1 MASVFL
7 GINDRTFTY
16 ESTAARAEHN
26 GAGVRYPIDF
36 AITSDDIAYIVN
48 RGREDRPDGT
58 RLTVFRLDAKTG
70 EEYISTFGS
79 YGEGKGQFIWPVGIA
94 LDQDTNVYVT
104 DEWLNR
110 VTKYDQDGEY
120 ISHWGVE
127 GSGDGELNR
136 PSGIAISQDQTMYI
150 VDSRNNRVQK
160 FDLDGNYLGQFGSA
174 GSEKGQLNLPWGICL
189 DKDGNVFVADW
200 RNDRVQS
207 FTPDGKWLATFGQPG
222 AAGQPGTGG
231 DCTNAR
237 VKGGITHTDAPVG
250 QFNRPTGV
258 CVDQDGDIYIADWL
272 NNRVQ
277 VLTPEGRFITE
288 FTGDGHLS
296 NMGIAKLKS
305 NPDMIRQRNGIRNF
319 TPERVLWAPCA
330 VRMGR
335 NNRVIIADT
344 TRHRFQIYV
353 KNTEPVLV

>member
-16 ESTAARAEHN
+16 ESTAARAEHV

-36 AITSDDIAYIVN
+36 ALTSDDVAYIVN

-58 RLTVFRLDAKTG
+58 RLTVIRLGEAG
-70 EEYISTFGS
+70 EEYITEFGS
-79 YGEGKGQFIWPVGIA
+79 YGEGDGQFMWPIGIA
-94 LDQDTNVYVT
+94 LDKDTNVYLT
-104 DEWLNR
+104 DEWLHR
-110 VTKYDQDGEY
+110 ITKFNKDGEY
-120 ISHWGVE
+120 VSHWGTH
-127 GSGDGELNR
+127 GSADGELDR
-136 PSGIAISQDQTMYI
+136 PCGIAIGQDETVYI
-150 VDSRNNRVQK
+150 VDSRNNRIQK
-160 FDLDGNYLGQFGSA
+160 FSMEGTFLGKFGAA
-174 GSEKGQLNLPWGICL
+174 GSGNGEFNLPWGIGL
-189 DKDGNVFVADW
+189 DSQENVFVADW

-207 FTPDGKWLATFGQPG
+207 FSSDGEWLATFGTPG

-231 DCTNAR
+231 DCSVIR
-237 VKGGITHTDAPVG
+237 EKGGITQSNFPVG
-250 QFNRPTGV
+250 RFNRPAGV

-288 FTGDGHLS
+288 FTGDGQLS
-296 NMGIAKLKS
+296 KLGIAKLRS
-305 NPDMIRQRNGIRNF
+305 NPDMIRQRNTVQNF

-344 TRHRFQIYV
+344 TRHRFQIYR
-353 KNTEPVLV
+353 KNAEPVLA

>member
-7 GINDRTFTY
+7 GINDRTYTY
-16 ESTAARAEHN
+16 ESTAARAEHM
-26 GAGVRYPIDF
+26 GAGVRYPVDF
-36 AITSDDIAYIVN
+36 AITDDDIAYIVN

-58 RLTVFRLDAKTG
+58 RLTVFSLGEEG

-79 YGEGKGQFIWPVGIA
+79 YGEEPGQFIWPVGIA
-94 LDQDTNVYVT
+94 LDKDTNVYVT
-104 DEWLNR
+104 DEWLHR
-110 VTKYDQDGEY
+110 ITKYDKDGEY
-120 ISHWGVE
+120 LSHWGIHGFE
-127 GSGDGELNR
+127 DGELNR
-136 PSGIAISQDQTMYI
+136 PSGISIGQDATMYI

-160 FDLDGNYLGQFGSA
+160 FSLDGKFLGKFGMA
-174 GSEKGQLNLPWGICL
+174 GSSDGEFNLPWGICL
-189 DKDGNVFVADW
+189 DAEDTVFIADW

-207 FTPDGKWLATFGQPG
+207 FTKDGKWLATFGTS
-222 AAGQPGTGG
+222 GTLNNGG
-231 DCTNAR
+231 DCSNAV
-237 VKGGITHTDAPVG
+237 VKGGITLSEAPVG

-277 VLTPEGRFITE
+277 VLTPDGRFITE
-288 FTGDGHLS
+288 FTGDGRLS
-296 NMGIAKLKS
+296 IMGVAKLKS

-330 VRMGR
+330 VKMAQ

-344 TRHRFQIYV
+344 TRHRFQIYR

>member
-16 ESTAARAEHN
+16 ESTAGRAEHV
-26 GAGVRYPIDF
+26 GAGVRYPVDF
-36 AITSDDIAYIVN
+36 ALTSDEVAYIVN

-58 RLTVFRLDAKTG
+58 RLTIMKLGEEG

-79 YGEGKGQFIWPVGIA
+79 HGEGKGQFIWPTGIA
-94 LDQDTNVYVT
+94 LDKDTNVYVT

-110 VTKYDQDGEY
+110 ITKYDRDGEY
-120 ISHWGVE
+120 ITHWGAQ
-127 GSGDGELNR
+127 GSGDGDVDR
-136 PSGIAISQDQTMYI
+136 PSGIAIGKDETLYV

-160 FDLDGNYLGQFGSA
+160 FGLDGKFLGKFGSA
-174 GSEKGQLNLPWGICL
+174 GSADGQFNLPWGMCL
-189 DKDGNVFVADW
+189 DSDDNIFVADW

-207 FTPDGKWLATFGQPG
+207 FTSDGKWLASFGT
-222 AAGQPGTGG
+222 PGTGG
-231 DCTNAR
+231 DCYNAR
-237 VKGGITHTDAPVG
+237 VKGGITYSHVPVG

-277 VLTPEGRFITE
+277 VLTPDGRFITE

-296 NMGIAKLKS
+296 KLGIAKLRS
-305 NPDMIRQRNGIRNF
+305 NPDMIRQRNSIRNF
-319 TPERVLWAPCA
+319 TPERVLWAPMA
-330 VRMGR
+330 VRMGQ

-344 TRHRFQIYV
+344 TRHRFQIYR
-353 KNTEPVLV
+353 KNSEPVLV

>member
-7 GINDRTFTY
+7 GINDRTYTY
-16 ESTAARAEHN
+16 ESTAARAEHM
-26 GAGVRYPIDF
+26 GAGVRYPVDF
-36 AITSDDIAYIVN
+36 AITDDDIAYIVN

-58 RLTVFRLDAKTG
+58 RLTVFSLGEEG

-79 YGEGKGQFIWPVGIA
+79 YGEEPGQFIWPVGIA
-94 LDQDTNVYVT
+94 LDKDTNVYVT
-104 DEWLNR
+104 DEWLHR
-110 VTKYDQDGEY
+110 ITKYDKDGEY
-120 ISHWGVE
+120 LSHWGIHGFE
-127 GSGDGELNR
+127 DGELNR
-136 PSGIAISQDQTMYI
+136 PSGISIGQDATMYI

-160 FDLDGNYLGQFGSA
+160 FSLDGKFLGKFGTA
-174 GSEKGQLNLPWGICL
+174 GSSDGEFNLPWGICL
-189 DKDGNVFVADW
+189 DAEDNVFIADW

-207 FTPDGKWLATFGQPG
+207 FTKDGKWLATFGTS
-222 AAGQPGTGG
+222 GTLNNGG
-231 DCTNAR
+231 DCSNAV
-237 VKGGITHTDAPVG
+237 VKGGITLSEAPVG

-277 VLTPEGRFITE
+277 VLTPDGRFITE
-288 FTGDGHLS
+288 FTGDGQLS
-296 NMGIAKLKS
+296 IMGVAKLKS

-330 VRMGR
+330 VKMAQ

-344 TRHRFQIYV
+344 TRHRFQIYR

>member
-16 ESTAARAEHN
+16 ESTAARAEHV
-26 GAGVRYPIDF
+26 GAGVRYPVDF
-36 AITSDDIAYIVN
+36 AMTSDDLAYIVN
-48 RGREDRPDGT
+48 KGREDRPDGT
-58 RLTVFRLDAKTG
+58 RLTIMRLGEEG

-79 YGEGKGQFIWPVGIA
+79 HGEGKGQFIWPMGIA
-94 LDQDTNVYVT
+94 LDKDTNVYVT

-110 VTKYDQDGEY
+110 VTKYDRDGEY
-120 ISHWGVE
+120 ISHWGTH
-127 GSGDGELNR
+127 GSGDGELDR
-136 PSGIAISQDQTMYI
+136 PAGIAVGQDDTLYI

-160 FDLDGNYLGQFGSA
+160 FSLDGKFLGKFGTA
-174 GSEKGQLNLPWGICL
+174 GSGNGEFNLPWGMCL
-189 DKDGNVFVADW
+189 DGDDNVFVADW

-207 FTPDGKWLATFGQPG
+207 FTSDGKWLASFGT
-222 AAGQPGTGG
+222 PGTGG
-231 DCTNAR
+231 DCYNAR
-237 VKGGITHTDAPVG
+237 VKGGITYSDAPVG

-288 FTGDGHLS
+288 FTGDAHLS
-296 NMGIAKLKS
+296 IMGISKLRS
-305 NPDMIRQRNGIRNF
+305 NPDMIRQRNAIRNF

-330 VRMGR
+330 VRMGQ

-344 TRHRFQIYV
+344 TRHRFQIYR